1 LLVIDAGDD
10 FKAAIRQVGL
20 FKERH
25 SAARIAVL
33 ADHDQPSDIVSA
45 FRVGANAYFIKVA
58 PCDSFIK
65 SLELVMLG
73 ETILPAAILSIILD
87 RAVDDDDDQEH
98 EAVVSDSR
106 KTTGELLDGENNDMP
121 RLSTREICILNCL
134 IEGYSNKVIAR
145 KIDIAEA
152 TVKVHVKAILRKIRV
167 HNRTQAAIWAMSNGS
182 HISPMNNGS
191 SAPAKAAVHPPLASH
206 LVQVLPASQGNGLA
220 LLPAVTQSV
229 EGAGPGELPSVGRL
243 VRVGINRRSH

>member
-10 FKAAIRQVGL
+10 FKAAIRQVEL

-33 ADHDQPSDIVSA
+33 ADHNQPSDIVSA
-45 FRVGANAYFIKVA
+45 FQAGANAYFIKLA

-73 ETILPAAILSIILD
+73 EMILPAAILSVILD
-87 RAVDDDDDQEH
+87 RAADDVDDQEH
-98 EAVVSDSR
+98 EAVVRDGR
-106 KTTGELLDGENNDMP
+106 KTGELLEAESNDTP
-121 RLSTREICILNCL
+121 RLSARERCILTCL

-167 HNRTQAAIWAMSNGS
+167 QNRTQAAIWAMSNGS
-182 HISPMNNGS
+182 CISPTDNGS
-191 SAPAKAAVHPPLASH
+191 SAPAKAAVHPPLASR
-206 LVQVLPASQGNGLA
+206 LVQVLPATQGNGLS

-229 EGAGPGELPSVGRL
+229 GGAGLGESPSGGRL
-243 VRVGINRRSH
+243 VRVGINWQSH